1 MTFLIIPQ
9 TCAETCADRIDSL
22 PLWLNA
28 RTSFLSQIQQREENF
43 KEEEE
48 KEG

>member
-9 TCAETCADRIDSL
+9 TFAEIHAHCAGSL

-28 RTSFLSQIQQREENF
+28 RAPFWSHVRRREENL
-43 KEEEE
+43 KEEET
-48 KEG
+48 EG